1 MTGVYGNLAD
11 PFDGQRTVLQQ
22 FGILF
27 MNFNFACYALS
38 TRLQPSSNY
47 ADIYEYV
54 TTKGLK
60 EYFCVVMACKLLL
73 WPMPLFHNSCKRVL
87 HLSV

>member
-1 MTGVYGNLAD
+1 MTGVYGKLAD

-38 TRLQPSSNY
+38 TKLQTSSNLRVPF
-47 ADIYEYV
+47 EYV
-54 TTKGLK
+54 TQKD
-60 EYFCVVMACKLLL
+60 CKST
-73 WPMPLFHNSCKRVL
+73 FVD
-87 HLSV
+87 

>member
-1 MTGVYGNLAD
+1 MLSKFWLMTKQFTLSFKGVLYGNLAD

-38 TRLQPSSNY
+38 T
-47 ADIYEYV
+47 
-54 TTKGLK
+54 K
-60 EYFCVVMACKLLL
+60 
-73 WPMPLFHNSCKRVL
+73 
-87 HLSV
+87 